1 MDGNQDKISRQ
12 TRKEIDMKIT
22 LDRRNCNCWQPA
34 CESHFGWH
42 FLREEVTPIDC
53 TVEIIDDGTSVRT
66 FIIKDRDGINKQL
79 LVDDHNWAEAY
90 DSWQL
95 AWEAQQSV
103 TGE

>member
-1 MDGNQDKISRQ
+1 
-12 TRKEIDMKIT
+12 MKIT

-53 TVEIIDDGTSVRT
+53 TIEILDDGQKNRR
-66 FIIKDRDGINKQL
+66 FIIKDRDGIDKQL
-79 LVDDHNWAEAY
+79 LVDESNWAEAY

-95 AWEAQQSV
+95 AWEAQQPV
-103 TGE
+103 TDR

>member
-1 MDGNQDKISRQ
+1 
-12 TRKEIDMKIT
+12 MKIT
-22 LDRRNCNCWQPA
+22 LDRRNCTCWQPA

-53 TVEIIDDGTSVRT
+53 TIEILDDGKNERR
-66 FIIKDRDGINKQL
+66 FIIKDRDGIDKQL

-103 TGE
+103 TDR